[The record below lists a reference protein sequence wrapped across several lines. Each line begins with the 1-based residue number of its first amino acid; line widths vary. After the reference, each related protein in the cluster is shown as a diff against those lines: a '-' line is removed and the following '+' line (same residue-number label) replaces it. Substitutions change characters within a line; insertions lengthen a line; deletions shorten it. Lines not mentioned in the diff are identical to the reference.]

1 MLLLIASRDAA
12 VGGTYSIRPGTSYG
26 DEIGFRYS
34 SWIDPGGDSPLGPMC
49 QDDGLDGESRVITH
63 HPMIDSI
70 DQSLIQGSI

>member
-34 SWIDPGGDSPLGPMC
+34 SWTDPGGILPW
-49 QDDGLDGESRVITH
+49 GLDAR
-63 HPMIDSI
+63 MIDMMRNHK
-70 DQSLIQGSI
+70 

>member
-34 SWIDPGGDSPLGPMC
+34 SWIDPGGGFPPGADVPG
-49 QDDGLDGESRVITH
+49 
-63 HPMIDSI
+63 
-70 DQSLIQGSI
+70 